1 MRSFTAPVP
10 DVEPGQSVSAMVAK
24 HASERPDGLA
34 LVCDDLRLSWRD
46 FEDRVNSVANALN
59 AMGIGPGDKVSL
71 LARNSAQYVEVFIG
85 TIRAG
90 ACIVPLSTMAAAD
103 ALERMVVDSGSKAFF
118 LSDDMRALAAPF
130 VDRLDG
136 LVAGGR
142 VALDFAAQ
150 GWQDFAAWRDGAASD
165 NPGHVIAID
174 DHFNLIYSSGTTGE
188 PKGIMHTNGVR
199 TQLCQVS
206 QAFGYGLDAVTILS
220 TPLYSNTTIVA
231 LLPTL
236 AWGGTVVVMRKF
248 DAAEYLALVERERC
262 SHTMLVPVQY
272 KRIMDLANFADF
284 DLSSMQVKLSTSAP
298 LRAAIKRDIVA
309 RFPGLMIEIY
319 GATEQGGATMLNCN
333 EFPDKLASV
342 GQPGL
347 GADIRV
353 IDEDGVELPQG
364 GIGEIVGRSPNMM
377 EGYFGRDD
385 LTEELLWRDAEGN
398 VFFRSGD
405 TGYFDEGGFLFLSD
419 RLKDMIISG
428 GLNIYANDLE
438 LVLLDHPAV
447 DDAAVIAVPSE
458 QWGETPLGIIVPK
471 KASKM
476 SPEAICD
483 WANQRL
489 GKGQR
494 LSAVIF
500 QDELPRSSIGKI
512 LKRELR
518 EPYWRETGGE
528 T

>member
-206 QAFGYGLDAVTILS
+206 QAFGYGPDAVTILS

-347 GADIRV
+347 GADMRV
-353 IDEDGVELPQG
+353 VGDDGAELPQG

-385 LTEELLWRDAEGN
+385 LTEKLLWRGPEGN

-405 TGYFDEGGFLFLSD
+405 SGYFDEDGFLFLSD

-447 DDAAVIAVPSE
+447 DEAAVIAVPSE
-458 QWGETPLGIIVPK
+458 QWGETPLGIVVPR
-471 KASKM
+471 AGIET
-476 SPEAICD
+476 SPEEICD

-494 LSAVIF
+494 LSQVVF
-500 QDELPRSSIGKI
+500 QGELPRSSIGKI

-518 EPYWRETGGE
+518 EPYWREGGAE
-528 T
+528 

>member
-1 MRSFTAPVP
+1 
-10 DVEPGQSVSAMVAK
+10 
-24 HASERPDGLA
+24 
-34 LVCDDLRLSWRD
+34 
-46 FEDRVNSVANALN
+46 
-59 AMGIGPGDKVSL
+59 
-71 LARNSAQYVEVFIG
+71 
-85 TIRAG
+85 
-90 ACIVPLSTMAAAD
+90 
-103 ALERMVVDSGSKAFF
+103 
-118 LSDDMRALAAPF
+118 
-130 VDRLDG
+130 
-136 LVAGGR
+136 
-142 VALDFAAQ
+142 
-150 GWQDFAAWRDGAASD
+150 
-165 NPGHVIAID
+165 
-174 DHFNLIYSSGTTGE
+174 
-188 PKGIMHTNGVR
+188 
-199 TQLCQVS
+199 
-206 QAFGYGLDAVTILS
+206 
-220 TPLYSNTTIVA
+220 
-231 LLPTL
+231 
-236 AWGGTVVVMRKF
+236 MRKF
-248 DAAEYLALVERERC
+248 DAAAYLALVEREKC

-272 KRIMDLANFADF
+272 KRIMDLENFADF

-347 GADIRV
+347 GADMRV
-353 IDEDGVELPQG
+353 VGDDGAELPQG

-385 LTEELLWRDAEGN
+385 LTEELLWRDAHGN

-405 TGYFDEGGFLFLSD
+405 SGYFDEDGFLFLSD

-458 QWGETPLGIIVPK
+458 QWGETPLGIVVPR
-471 KASKM
+471 AAVETTA
-476 SPEAICD
+476 EAICA

-494 LSAVIF
+494 LAAVVLH
-500 QDELPRSSIGKI
+500 DELPRSSIGKI

-518 EPYWRETGGE
+518 EPYWRKSGVE
-528 T
+528 

>member
-1 MRSFTAPVP
+1 MRLFAAPTP
-10 DVEPGQSVSAMVAK
+10 DVEPGQSVSAMIAR
-24 HASERPDGLA
+24 HAAERPDDLA
-34 LVCDDLRLSWRD
+34 LVCDDLRLGWRD
-46 FEDRVNSVANALN
+46 FEARVNQVANALN
-59 AMGIGPGDKVSL
+59 AMGIGPGDKVSM
-71 LARNSAQYVEVFIG
+71 LARNSAAYVEIFIG

-103 ALERMVVDSGSKAFF
+103 ALERMVVDSGSKALF
-118 LSDDMRALAAPF
+118 LSDDMRSLAAPF
-130 VDRLDG
+130 ADRLGG
-136 LVAGGR
+136 LVPGGR
-142 VALDFAAQ
+142 IALDFATE
-150 GWQDFAAWRDGAASD
+150 GWQDYPAWRDAAASR
-165 NPGHVIAID
+165 NPGHVIGID
-174 DHFNLIYSSGTTGE
+174 DHFNLIYSSGTTGV
-188 PKGIMHTNGVR
+188 PKGIMHSNGVR
-199 TQLCQVS
+199 TQLCRVTE
-206 QAFGYGLDAVTILS
+206 AFGYGPGGVTILS

-236 AWGGTVVVMRKF
+236 AWGGAVVVMRKF
-248 DAAEYLALVERERC
+248 DAAAYLALVEREKC

-272 KRIMDLANFADF
+272 KRIMDLDNFADF

-298 LRAAIKRDIVA
+298 LRAALKRDIVA
-309 RFPGLMIEIY
+309 RFPGLMVEIY
-319 GATEQGGATMLNCN
+319 GATEQGGSTMLNCN

-377 EGYFGRDD
+377 EGYFGRND
-385 LTEELLWRDAEGN
+385 LTEELLWHDPEDN

-405 TGYFDEGGFLFLSD
+405 TGYFDEDGFLFLSD

-458 QWGETPLGIIVPK
+458 QWGETPLGIVVPK
-471 KASKM
+471 NATDVA
-476 SPEAICD
+476 PEEICD